1 MMLEIPVH
9 FATCEESGPG
19 SSPPSGGY
27 QLILLLLLP
36 PDRCSGADPPW
47 PRQNHGNLHMSCD
60 PESRLVCSRLRS
72 SSDPNAIR
80 NCFRDLKSSPEAT
93 CCRAQVLE
101 ILLPAI
107 YLSDHFTAAVAT
119 SNLITISE
127 ADLHNKSKFVHHPR
141 QEFWTVVTIFGR
153 RGYDQAGSKDQ
164 IWKCWKLL
172 R

>member
-1 MMLEIPVH
+1 MP
-9 FATCEESGPG
+9 FATVSEISKARPR
-19 SSPPSGGY
+19 PPAAG
-27 QLILLLLLP
+27 
-36 PDRCSGADPPW
+36 
-47 PRQNHGNLHMSCD
+47 
-60 PESRLVCSRLRS
+60 
-72 SSDPNAIR
+72 
-80 NCFRDLKSSPEAT
+80 
-93 CCRAQVLE
+93 AQVLE

-141 QEFWTVVTIFGR
+141 QEIWTVLTIFGR
-153 RGYDQAGSKDQ
+153 RGYDQAGFKDQ